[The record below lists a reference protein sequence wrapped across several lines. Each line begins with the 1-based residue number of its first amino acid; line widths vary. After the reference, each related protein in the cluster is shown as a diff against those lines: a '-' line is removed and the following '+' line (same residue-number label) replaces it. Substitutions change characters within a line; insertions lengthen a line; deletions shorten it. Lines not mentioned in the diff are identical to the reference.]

1 MDMVAQGLRGDPS
14 CWDLKWEIR
23 KAVVSAQAQL
33 SPSRSCLH
41 GRKPSHF
48 LSVLACPSPPTGHPP
63 HPHGTPCPTRS
74 ALPLALCSF
83 LSKALLIVQVPAIG
97 KGRGSYLVQ
106 EPRGV
111 TGIGRVKE
119 EQGAWELLCAHLRK
133 SPSDQGR
140 SLIAQQSLVVSHR
153 ASWGL
158 AQPPQQLAG
167 VSGPNGRTGE
177 EGGPE
182 GRVGEEAKDNKLAPG
197 LEPGAGWC

>member
-1 MDMVAQGLRGDPS
+1 MPRPSLAPVEAASMEGSPHIFSQSWHVILRP
-14 CWDLKWEIR
+14 
-23 KAVVSAQAQL
+23 QAILPIPTALPAPPDQ
-33 SPSRSCLH
+33 P
-41 GRKPSHF
+41 
-48 LSVLACPSPPTGHPP
+48 CPSP
-63 HPHGTPCPTRS
+63 S
-74 ALPLALCSF
+74 ASF

-97 KGRGSYLVQ
+97 KGWGSYLVQ

-119 EQGAWELLCAHLRK
+119 EQGAWELFCAHLRK